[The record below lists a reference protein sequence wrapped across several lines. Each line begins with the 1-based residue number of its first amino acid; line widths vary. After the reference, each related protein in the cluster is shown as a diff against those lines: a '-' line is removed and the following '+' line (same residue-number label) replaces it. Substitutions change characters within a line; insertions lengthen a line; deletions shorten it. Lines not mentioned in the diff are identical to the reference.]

1 MLLVFLFSPTLSR
14 FSTGFNLA
22 GTVLDQ
28 VLDYVPWIGNGY
40 RYGNDHRG
48 SNSSTSGVTTQGQ
61 SQNASSNEPAPTF
74 SNVGVGLKANVQ
86 ATLGGSQTTT
96 TKGSPWRILDPANL
110 QLWTGAGWRND
121 KASNKQSDENHT
133 TFKSATGM
141 GKQGQSGTS
150 AGNPDALKQDKITK
164 ENSGN
169 LKTEDGT
176 ATNSTTA
183 FASNYTNLPPPTS
196 PPPLIDRTRCHSP
209 IRTTRSAPSCS
220 CAACWAASRCW
231 SIRVVK
237 ITKNSKPPTKNGR
250 MPT

>member
-40 RYGNDHRG
+40 RYGNNHRG

-183 FASNYTNLPPPTS
+183 FASNYTNLPPNLTPTADWPNALS
-196 PPPLIDRTRCHSP
+196 FTNKNNAQRAQLFLRGLLG
-209 IRTTRSAPSCS
+209 
-220 CAACWAASRCW
+220 
-231 SIRVVK
+231 SIPVLVNK
-237 ITKNSKPPTKNGR
+237 SGENN
-250 MPT
+250 